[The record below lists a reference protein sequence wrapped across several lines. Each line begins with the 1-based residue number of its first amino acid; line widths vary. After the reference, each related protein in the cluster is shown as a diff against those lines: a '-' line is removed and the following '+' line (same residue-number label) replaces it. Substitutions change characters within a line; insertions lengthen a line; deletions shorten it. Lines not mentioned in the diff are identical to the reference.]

1 MDPDSLCLAPRSC
14 ASAVGRDLHLR
25 QSDHCRRIGM
35 GAPWRT
41 PDIADV
47 GWLRAGC
54 RFSNRGVAARSR
66 ISGSKKHVSAYVAGV
81 FATVAFRSILPVP
94 RAVCERAP
102 VAATVEKVR
111 DLASFR
117 LGPRVGGAGNF
128 RVVGRR
134 GGGHRAPQRFCRSQA
149 GEAPTA
155 GATWQPFRFATKN
168 DSVRCLTVEVIGF
181 GRDRR
186 PWGPRSGFCRVTALT
201 PRVFGPRT
209 GRPKGVPTS
218 SRPAKGSVAIGIQWR
233 AS

>member
-1 MDPDSLCLAPRSC
+1 
-14 ASAVGRDLHLR
+14 
-25 QSDHCRRIGM
+25 M

-66 ISGSKKHVSAYVAGV
+66 IS
-81 FATVAFRSILPVP
+81 
-94 RAVCERAP
+94 AVCERP
-102 VAATVEKVR
+102 LIAATVEKVR

-155 GATWQPFRFATKN
+155 GVTWQPFRFATKN
-168 DSVRCLTVEVIGF
+168 DSVRCLTVEVIGYA
-181 GRDRR
+181 RDRR
-186 PWGPRSGFCRVTALT
+186 PPGPDTDRR
-201 PRVFGPRT
+201 
-209 GRPKGVPTS
+209 
-218 SRPAKGSVAIGIQWR
+218 
-233 AS
+233 